1 MEGFR
6 TILKFFM
13 NRRTAIGYSV
23 MALLTLGSERA
34 FSLVAFRCPCSNEN
48 FKYGLVF
55 LFSPAFVLL
64 VFGYFLNN
72 KTWKLF
78 TGCWVNPRKIFP
90 EGNVCHFF
98 IIFGQITLNALVAP
112 VMWLSV
118 ALLNG
123 TFYECAM
130 SGLRNP
136 AYLDAICHNKSVKCF
151 EELHKVS
158 CGKSTM
164 PFSESEELKLTL
176 QAHSQILGWC
186 VIMAMALFSLLTIC
200 CASCQS
206 KVSHL
211 QLMFWKVYAEKEKEQ
226 LEQTFQLYATK
237 LSERNLKCFF
247 ENRKPEVMPL
257 PAFQAW
263 EDASQLYTFSS
274 SKQHYSTI
282 HRLVEEGQKEV
293 SEERET
299 TYDFVDRREIP

>member
-1 MEGFR
+1 MDGFR

-78 TGCWVNPRKIFP
+78 TGTELSKNILKQFWNKKRFSSTK
-90 EGNVCHFF
+90 EDR
-98 IIFGQITLNALVAP
+98 LNWEKLLIHCGFLVSHNSELY
-112 VMWLSV
+112 LSLF
-118 ALLNG
+118 LL
-123 TFYECAM
+123 F
-130 SGLRNP
+130 
-136 AYLDAICHNKSVKCF
+136 
-151 EELHKVS
+151 
-158 CGKSTM
+158 
-164 PFSESEELKLTL
+164 
-176 QAHSQILGWC
+176 SQILGWC
-186 VIMAMALFSLLTIC
+186 VIVAMALFSLLTTC

-263 EDASQLYTFSS
+263 EDASQLYAFSS

-293 SEERET
+293 NEERET

>member
-1 MEGFR
+1 MDGFR

-48 FKYGLVF
+48 FKYGLFF

-90 EGNVCHFF
+90 KGNICHFF

-158 CGKSTM
+158 CDKSTM

-176 QAHSQILGWC
+176 QAHSQVRKTSKRILNFA
-186 VIMAMALFSLLTIC
+186 ILLWIIYGRC
-200 CASCQS
+200 
-206 KVSHL
+206 
-211 QLMFWKVYAEKEKEQ
+211 
-226 LEQTFQLYATK
+226 
-237 LSERNLKCFF
+237 
-247 ENRKPEVMPL
+247 
-257 PAFQAW
+257 
-263 EDASQLYTFSS
+263 
-274 SKQHYSTI
+274 
-282 HRLVEEGQKEV
+282 
-293 SEERET
+293 
-299 TYDFVDRREIP
+299 